1 MLLAIDPGKDQ
12 GWALFDGTTLRTCGL
27 GAAPILQFSDTCA
40 PLEVIIEC
48 PQFYKTSNPTA
59 IAGLLRLVGRLE
71 QIADSADVPYK
82 LVSPHAWKGNV
93 AKPVMLARIVSKL
106 TPAELDVLD
115 RCGVSKGKRHNVVDA
130 VGLGLYALGR
140 L

>member
-12 GWALFDGTTLRTCGL
+12 GWSLFEGDGLRACGL
-27 GAAPILQFSDTCA
+27 GDVCWALVESA
-40 PLEVIIEC
+40 IIEC

-59 IAGLLRLVGRLE
+59 IAGLLRKVGRLE
-71 QIADSADVPYK
+71 QQADDADVPYK
-82 LVSPHAWKGNV
+82 LVSPHQWKGNV

-106 TPAELDVLD
+106 TPAEIDVLD
-115 RCGVSKGKRHNVVDA
+115 ACGVSKGKRHNTIDA
-130 VGLGLYALGR
+130 IGLGLYGLGR

>member
-1 MLLAIDPGKDQ
+1 MLLAIDPGLAM
-12 GWALFDGTTLRTCGL
+12 GWAVFLREPKIQLVRCGL
-27 GAAPILQFSDTCA
+27 NDLPADYYSTDP
-40 PLEVIIEC
+40 VVIEC

-71 QIADSADVPYK
+71 ERVTQAGGTVK
-82 LVSPHAWKGNV
+82 LVSPHQWKGNV

-106 TPAELDVLD
+106 TPAELGVLD

-130 VGLGLYALGR
+130 IGIGLHALGR